1 MTVAVQTRIVRIG
14 NSQGVRIPK
23 PLLQQAGISD
33 RVELQVHD
41 GHLSIHPLRQ
51 ARAGWDERFAAM
63 AAAGDDRLL
72 DGAQSDATA
81 WDGEEWEW

>member
-23 PLLQQAGISD
+23 PLLKQAGISD
-33 RVELQVHD
+33 RVELQVQD
-41 GHLSIHPLRQ
+41 GHLTIHPLRQ
-51 ARAGWDERFAAM
+51 ARAGWAARFAMM
-63 AAAGDDRLL
+63 AAEGDDRLL
-72 DGAQSDATA
+72 DGDQSAATA

>member
-51 ARAGWDERFAAM
+51 ARAGWAARFAAM
-63 AAAGDDRLL
+63 AAEGDDQLL
-72 DGAQSDATA
+72 DGAQPIPTV
-81 WDGEEWEW
+81 WDEEEWEW

>member
-81 WDGEEWEW
+81 WYGEEWEW

>member
-1 MTVAVQTRIVRIG
+1 MTIAVQTRIVRIG

-51 ARAGWDERFAAM
+51 ARAGWEARFAAM
-63 AAAGDDRLL
+63 AVEGDDRLL
-72 DGAQSDATA
+72 DGAQSAATA